1 MASGNDGSITVE
13 IWDGLKELL
22 NEALVRYPDT
32 SLGFIVTKTLAAS
45 ASNVSIPLPDLT
57 QLEGVVL
64 VLERTS
70 SNVVSV
76 KPNGIATAFLVNPMF
91 VMSITSTYPLSSL
104 TGSNASS
111 TASKDVIVVGLQ
123 KGT

>member
-1 MASGNDGSITVE
+1 MVSGNDGTINLQ
-13 IWDGLKELL
+13 IWDGLKELI

-57 QLEGVVL
+57 QLEGVVF

-70 SNVVSV
+70 SGVVTV

-91 VMSITSTYPLSSL
+91 TMSINSTYPLSAL

-111 TASKDVIVVGLQ
+111 TVSKDVIVVGLQ